1 MSRGAPI
8 SLLLLGLAGLAC
20 DETVGFLSLELEV
33 PTRTPPLACAKDPRR
48 VVSLMLRAECDGATL
63 QTVHALEPGTTAS
76 ISLAKVPLGSC
87 TVEVR
92 GQNVAGRVVLSGK
105 EAVSV
110 ARGEN
115 PPLKI
120 SLLEARCEEKSCDSD
135 GDGLADSDEAVLGLN
150 ASRADTDGDGLAD
163 GLELMQCC
171 TDPLLPGGQPCKLL
185 IQSVQPLLGVVGES
199 VLIKASTELKAPQV
213 ELGRVALAEPLADG
227 SLVFGRVGKSAVLGD
242 VRLTV
247 EGTSDTYADLFAV
260 LRDPAESV
268 AELDQRAGGKV
279 GLMQQL
285 VDAVTLGDVQLLLG
299 AAPGG
304 PVLIVS
310 DRRNDIH
317 GRLVLQAGAKPI
329 AVAGAEKLA
338 VALLR
343 DAAETTTIQPVELAP
358 VKARSALKGL
368 VKGVPVSLAIETGGQ
383 TALVL
388 YRDALQRIRLDDP
401 NGASSAVTLANLLE
415 LKPVGSD
422 PGAPALAEKVG
433 CTGLSYRAIKG
444 ANAVEGWV
452 FVACSAPPLI
462 CPPGATCEDS
472 ANVLRLGPVE
482 KCLPLDGKQPP
493 AAVAGSNCWARV
505 GSKGFGRGLGAPV
518 IDEAGGQVYQLTV
531 AGVAAAPLSG
541 FVGGFAGIATP
552 LIPIFPLQI
561 EGKVSS
567 PRMMVLDSGGR
578 LFAADGPRV
587 WRIEV
592 RRPDPARPA
601 RPLWVGR
608 EGEETLS
615 VGLSGDG
622 TLLDLGRV
630 REGSLGSVA
639 RVCLER
645 CQGCLCVP

>member
-1 MSRGAPI
+1 MSGRGILA
-8 SLLLLGLAGLAC
+8 LLLGLAGISC

-33 PTRTPPLACAKDPRR
+33 PTRTPPIACAKDPRR
-48 VVSLMLRAECDGATL
+48 VVSLTLRAECDGATL
-63 QTVHALEPGTTAS
+63 QTVHALEQGTSAS

-87 TVEVR
+87 TLEVQ
-92 GQNVAGRVVLSGK
+92 GKNVANRVVLSGK

-120 SLLEARCEEKSCDSD
+120 SLLEARCEEKSCDAD
-135 GDGLADSDEAVLGLN
+135 GDGLADVDEPGLGLS
-150 ASRADTDGDGLAD
+150 ASRADSDGDGLSD

-199 VLIKASTELKAPQV
+199 VLIKASNELKGPQV

-227 SLVFGRVGKSAVLGD
+227 SIVFGRVGQGAVLGE
-242 VRLTV
+242 VRLTAA
-247 EGTSDTYADLFAV
+247 GASDSYADLFAV
-260 LRDPAESV
+260 LREPAESV

-285 VDAVTLGDVQLLLG
+285 VDAVSLGDVQLLLG
-299 AAPGG
+299 AAPGA

-310 DRRNDIH
+310 DRRNNH
-317 GRLVLQAGAKPI
+317 GRLVLQAGAKPV

-343 DAAETTTIQPVELAP
+343 DASEVTTIQPVELAP
-358 VKARSALKGL
+358 VKARTALKGL
-368 VKGVPVSLAIETGGQ
+368 VKGAPVSIAIEAGGQ

-388 YRDALQRIRLDDP
+388 YRDAVQRIRLDDP
-401 NGASSAVTLANLLE
+401 SGASAAVTLANMLALTNA
-415 LKPVGSD
+415 GSD
-422 PGAPALAEKVG
+422 PNAPALAEKVS
-433 CTGLSYRAIKG
+433 CTGMSYRPVKTTAG
-444 ANAVEGWV
+444 VEGWL
-452 FVACSAPPLI
+452 FVACSAPPLL
-462 CPPGATCEDS
+462 CPPGAVCEDS
-472 ANVLRLGPVE
+472 ANVLRLGPLE

-493 AAVAGSNCWARV
+493 AAVAGGNCWARV
-505 GSKGFGRGLGAPV
+505 GSKGFGRGIGAPV
-518 IDEAGGQVYQLTV
+518 IDEAGGQVYQLTA
-531 AGVAAAPLSG
+531 AGVAAAPLAG
-541 FVGGFAGIATP
+541 FQGGLAGIATP
-552 LIPIFPLQI
+552 LIPIFPLQVQ
-561 EGKVSS
+561 GKLSS
-567 PRMMVLDSGGR
+567 PRAMALDGAGR

-592 RRPDPARPA
+592 RQPDPKRPA

-608 EGEETLS
+608 EGEEALS
-615 VGLSGDG
+615 VGLSADG
-622 TLLDLGRV
+622 TVLDLGRV

-645 CQGCLCVP
+645 CQGCLCAP